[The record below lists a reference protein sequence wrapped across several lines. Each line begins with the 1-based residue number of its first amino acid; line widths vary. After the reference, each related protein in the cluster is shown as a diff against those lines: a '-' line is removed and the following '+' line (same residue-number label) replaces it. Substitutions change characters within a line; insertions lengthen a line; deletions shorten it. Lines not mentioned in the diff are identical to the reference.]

1 MRRSSE
7 RLARVI
13 LSTLVPLLSVLGSS
27 VLGSRALGA
36 ATWEPRVG
44 EPFPDL
50 ALPTLEGSAK
60 SISDFRGQKVILHVF
75 ASW

>member
-1 MRRSSE
+1 MRWSSE
-7 RLARVI
+7 RFGLVL
-13 LSTLVPLLSVLGSS
+13 LSILVPVLAVPSS
-27 VLGSRALGA
+27 AAFGA
-36 ATWEPRVG
+36 AAWEPRVG

>member
-1 MRRSSE
+1 MRPSPQRFAPLVLSI
-7 RLARVI
+7 LA
-13 LSTLVPLLSVLGSS
+13 PLLS
-27 VLGSRALGA
+27 ALASPAHGA

-50 ALPTLEGSAK
+50 VLPTLEGSMK

>member
-7 RLARVI
+7 RFALVI
-13 LSTLVPLLSVLGSS
+13 LSILVPLLSVLGSP
-27 VLGSRALGA
+27 ALGA

>member
-1 MRRSSE
+1 M
-7 RLARVI
+7 
-13 LSTLVPLLSVLGSS
+13 LGSP
-27 VLGSRALGA
+27 ALE
-36 ATWEPRVG
+36 ATAWEPRVG

-50 ALPTLEGSAK
+50 ALPTLGGSTR

>member
-1 MRRSSE
+1 MRASPKRFAP
-7 RLARVI
+7 LV
-13 LSTLVPLLSVLGSS
+13 LSILVPPLSVLSS
-27 VLGSRALGA
+27 PARGE

-50 ALPTLEGSAK
+50 ALPTLDGSTR

>member
-1 MRRSSE
+1 MQRSSE
-7 RLARVI
+7 RFALVV
-13 LSTLVPLLSVLGSS
+13 LSILVPLLFVLGSPT
-27 VLGSRALGA
+27 LEAT
-36 ATWEPRVG
+36 TWEPQVG

-50 ALPTLEGSAK
+50 ALPTLEGSVR

>member
-7 RLARVI
+7 RFALVV
-13 LSTLVPLLSVLGSS
+13 LSILVPLLSVLGSP
-27 VLGSRALGA
+27 ALGA
-36 ATWEPRVG
+36 APWEPRVG

-50 ALPTLEGSAK
+50 ALPTLEGSTK

>member
-1 MRRSSE
+1 MRPSPE
-7 RLARVI
+7 RFAPLV
-13 LSTLVPLLSVLGSS
+13 LSILVPLLSVLGSPAH
-27 VLGSRALGA
+27 GD

-50 ALPTLEGSAK
+50 ALPTLEGSTK
-60 SISDFRGQKVILHVF
+60 SISDFRGQRVILHVF

>member
-1 MRRSSE
+1 MRPSPQRFAP
-7 RLARVI
+7 LALSI
-13 LSTLVPLLSVLGSS
+13 LVALSVLASPAH
-27 VLGSRALGA
+27 VN

-50 ALPTLEGSAK
+50 ALPTLEGSTK
-60 SISDFRGQKVILHVF
+60 SISDFRGQKIILHVF

>member
-7 RLARVI
+7 RFTLGV
-13 LSTLVPLLSVLGSS
+13 LSILVPLFSVLGSP
-27 VLGSRALGA
+27 AHGA

-50 ALPTLEGSAK
+50 ALPTLEGSTK

>member
-1 MRRSSE
+1 MRPSPE
-7 RLARVI
+7 RFAPLV
-13 LSTLVPLLSVLGSS
+13 LSILVPLLWALGSPAR
-27 VLGSRALGA
+27 GD

-50 ALPTLEGSAK
+50 ALPTLEGSTK

>member
-1 MRRSSE
+1 MRPSPE
-7 RLARVI
+7 RFAPLVLSI
-13 LSTLVPLLSVLGSS
+13 LFPLLAALGSPAH
-27 VLGSRALGA
+27 GDT
-36 ATWEPRVG
+36 TWEPRVG

-50 ALPTLEGSAK
+50 ALPTLEGSTR